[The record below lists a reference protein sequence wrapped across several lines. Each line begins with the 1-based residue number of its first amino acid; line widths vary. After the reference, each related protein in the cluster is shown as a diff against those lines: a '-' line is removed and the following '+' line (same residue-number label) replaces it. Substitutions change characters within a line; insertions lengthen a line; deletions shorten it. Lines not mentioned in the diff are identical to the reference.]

1 MFFRRGHF
9 PALCITCL
17 GLLLTACDSEQRR
30 PRGPNPY
37 RRDVRVTRS
46 SPAGTAGTDLAAG
59 QLDRLASAE
68 AGRATRPAAAATSAP
83 AESPW
88 LPRNTVGAPVMFVNK
103 DVITVEDVLLPI
115 RPDLERAAAALPPRP
130 YLAKAAQLIRKELD
144 KQIFFTVVYQEAK
157 KGIAEEEEKQYLKA
171 ADAEIQQ
178 IVNLQFGGLHAKFEK
193 HLAERGMTV
202 ADLRQKTKRRF
213 VVLKFL
219 SDRFK
224 PLAEHPKRDELRRYY
239 DEHRAEFTTPA
250 RAKMSLIEASFGTTA
265 AGSRSPGTP
274 ADPAAAREAAR
285 KKIDRARQELDSG
298 VPFAAV
304 ARKYSDGIH
313 NSEGGAWDEIGRDSL
328 RARYKAVS
336 DVLFRMSPGQVS
348 DVIEGPDAFF
358 IVRCDA
364 IRPEVCRSFED
375 AQPEIAERILE
386 EKYGQMQ
393 DRYVRDLLAKA
404 VFQNEAEF
412 FQAVLAAV
420 PPATDG
426 FGLNASSPSMTPQ
439 Q

>member
-1 MFFRRGHF
+1 MLCRRGRLF
-9 PALCITCL
+9 VLSFASAALL
-17 GLLLTACDSEQRR
+17 VAACDSEQRR
-30 PRGPNPY
+30 PKGPNPY
-37 RRDVRVTRS
+37 RREVRVSRS
-46 SPAGTAGTDLAAG
+46 SSAATAGTNLAAG

-83 AESPW
+83 AETPW

-115 RPDLERAAAALPPRP
+115 RPDLERAAAALPSRS
-130 YLAKAAQLIRKELD
+130 YMAKAAQLIRKELD

-202 ADLRQKTKRRF
+202 ADLREKTKRRF

-239 DEHRAEFTTPA
+239 EEHRTEFTTPA
-250 RAKMSLIEASFGTTA
+250 RAKMSLIEASFRVTA
-265 AGSRSPGTP
+265 DRPGPPGMP

-285 KKIDRARQELDSG
+285 RKIERARQELDSG

-304 ARKYSDGIH
+304 ARKYSDGIR
-313 NSEGGAWDEIGRDSL
+313 NTEGGAWDEIGRDSL

-336 DVLFRMSPGQVS
+336 DALFRMSPGQVS

-364 IRPEVCRSFED
+364 IRPESCRSFED

-386 EKYGQMQ
+386 KKYGEMQ

-412 FQAVLAAV
+412 FQAVLAAI
-420 PPATDG
+420 PPATDS
-426 FGLNASSPSMTPQ
+426 FGLNASSPP
-439 Q
+439 